1 MADVLI
7 ERAGFL
13 ASLEGLLREA
23 LDGSGRLVFLGGEAG
38 VGKTALAVALA
49 DTAGAAGTDV
59 AGTDAAGVAVRRGS
73 CDNVTTAEAL
83 GPILDA
89 FPELIAAV
97 DDEAGLSRLRLFRK
111 VREALSES
119 PMLLL
124 LEDVHWADEATL
136 DILRYLGR
144 RLAGLRLMI
153 LATYRSEEVG
163 RDHPLT
169 VVMGDLAGLAGVV
182 RMQLPALSVT
192 GVRQLLEAAGSAL
205 DADATFQRTG
215 GNPFYVTEVLAAGA
229 EQVPATV
236 RDAVLARVSRLSQAG
251 REAAAAASVLGRR
264 AETDF
269 LAAVS
274 GQPLA
279 AVDECLDRGV
289 LVAHGDAVEFRH
301 DLARLAVERSLSP
314 AQRSGAHARAFA
326 QLTAHGS
333 HDHRRLAH
341 HAAGAGD
348 RAAVMRHAPL
358 AAARAAR
365 LGAHREA
372 ADQFQLALRHHE
384 PPDRQR
390 AILLEQLSY
399 ECYLTDQLMRAR
411 DSWLEALAIHERERD
426 ARSIGTAQRWLS
438 RLSWVLGQNT
448 DSERYAA
455 AAVSTLEP
463 LEPGPELAM
472 AYSNMAQLHM
482 LAGNTAA
489 TVRWGTKAIE
499 VARELGDRQ
508 AEIHAL
514 NNVGTALATGGDV
527 LEGHTR
533 LTQSLDLALAEDAH
547 EHVARAF
554 TNLGSTGV
562 INRSLAEADRHLR
575 AGILYCADRDLDTW
589 RLYMIAWL
597 ARSLAEQ
604 GQYAAAEQHL
614 ADVTR
619 HPHVTP
625 ITQVS
630 LLPVAGVLAARR
642 GLDGTE
648 ALDEALAIAV
658 RTRESLRLVPVAAAR
673 AEAAWIT
680 GRIQDVA
687 AEIDHAWP
695 ATVAHPQPWDLGELS
710 WWLYLAGDHRQV
722 SVPLARPFA
731 LMLAGE
737 HRAAAAAWEALD
749 FPLWSAYALAFS
761 PEIRDAQQCV
771 DVLDKLGA
779 PAVRQAVL
787 RDRHARGLAVP
798 RGPRT
803 ASRANPAGL
812 TAREAEVL
820 QLLADGLSYAEVAGR
835 LVLSEK
841 TVGHHVSAVL
851 RKLGEPTR
859 SRAVAAA
866 LRLGVIAPR

>member
-49 DTAGAAGTDV
+49 DTAGA
-59 AGTDAAGVAVRRGS
+59 DAAGTGAAGAAVRRGS

-97 DDEAGLSRLRLFRK
+97 DDEAALSRLRLFRK

-182 RMQLPALSVT
+182 RMQLPALSVA

-264 AETDF
+264 AETGF

-326 QLTAHGS
+326 QLTARGS
-333 HDHRRLAH
+333 HDHRRLA
-341 HAAGAGD
+341 
-348 RAAVMRHAPL
+348 
-358 AAARAAR
+358 
-365 LGAHREA
+365 
-372 ADQFQLALRHHE
+372 
-384 PPDRQR
+384 
-390 AILLEQLSY
+390 
-399 ECYLTDQLMRAR
+399 
-411 DSWLEALAIHERERD
+411 
-426 ARSIGTAQRWLS
+426 
-438 RLSWVLGQNT
+438 
-448 DSERYAA
+448 
-455 AAVSTLEP
+455 
-463 LEPGPELAM
+463 
-472 AYSNMAQLHM
+472 
-482 LAGNTAA
+482 
-489 TVRWGTKAIE
+489 
-499 VARELGDRQ
+499 
-508 AEIHAL
+508 
-514 NNVGTALATGGDV
+514 
-527 LEGHTR
+527 
-533 LTQSLDLALAEDAH
+533 
-547 EHVARAF
+547 
-554 TNLGSTGV
+554 
-562 INRSLAEADRHLR
+562 
-575 AGILYCADRDLDTW
+575 
-589 RLYMIAWL
+589 
-597 ARSLAEQ
+597 
-604 GQYAAAEQHL
+604 
-614 ADVTR
+614 
-619 HPHVTP
+619 
-625 ITQVS
+625 
-630 LLPVAGVLAARR
+630 
-642 GLDGTE
+642 
-648 ALDEALAIAV
+648 
-658 RTRESLRLVPVAAAR
+658 
-673 AEAAWIT
+673 
-680 GRIQDVA
+680 
-687 AEIDHAWP
+687 
-695 ATVAHPQPWDLGELS
+695 
-710 WWLYLAGDHRQV
+710 
-722 SVPLARPFA
+722 
-731 LMLAGE
+731 
-737 HRAAAAAWEALD
+737 
-749 FPLWSAYALAFS
+749 
-761 PEIRDAQQCV
+761 
-771 DVLDKLGA
+771 
-779 PAVRQAVL
+779 
-787 RDRHARGLAVP
+787 
-798 RGPRT
+798 
-803 ASRANPAGL
+803 
-812 TAREAEVL
+812 
-820 QLLADGLSYAEVAGR
+820 
-835 LVLSEK
+835 
-841 TVGHHVSAVL
+841 
-851 RKLGEPTR
+851 
-859 SRAVAAA
+859 
-866 LRLGVIAPR
+866 